1 MMLIPQI
8 QSELIDV
15 SIIIP
20 VFNAAG
26 TIGSLITK
34 ILSETRVVVELII
47 VNDGSTDDTGKLIRT
62 IHDDRI
68 ILIEQ
73 ENEGVYAARN
83 AALDIHRGEWVI
95 FLDADDDVEDGFI
108 YKRWQDSITNQA
120 DVAIFNAWRTGSASS
135 QTAVHV
141 KQPCG
146 RTLSGHDWIRHCVMH
161 REWPHYL
168 WLQIIRS
175 SYIRQHSLSFQS
187 GKSHKDILWTIH
199 LATSNGRFYLSDRKD
214 YTYKVNA
221 DSITHRSDYF
231 DVRAQSYIEVIA
243 EIIRL
248 AKLEQNKR
256 IKVFLYRHALV
267 EARHFLGLYRNNVGD
282 KSGVKNSFRTQISL
296 MTLFRGISSTSD
308 VFFFL
313 KLTGKFCRHS

>member
-1 MMLIPQI
+1 MTLISEI
-8 QSELIDV
+8 QTERIDV

-20 VFNAAG
+20 VYNAAEN
-26 TIGSLITK
+26 IGHLISK
-34 ILSETRVVVELII
+34 ILRETRVVIELII
-47 VNDGSTDDTGKLIRT
+47 VNDGSTDATGNLIR
-62 IHDDRI
+62 DVCDNRF

-73 ENEGVYAARN
+73 ENQGVYTARN

-95 FLDADDDVEDGFI
+95 FLDADDDVKDEFI
-108 YKRWQDSITNQA
+108 YERWQDAINTQA
-120 DVAIFNAWRTGSASS
+120 DVMIFNAWRTGPSS
-135 QTAVHV
+135 SKTAVHV
-141 KQPCG
+141 KQPYG
-146 RTLSGHDWIRHCVMH
+146 KNLSGHDWIRHCVTH

-168 WLQIIRS
+168 WLQIIKS

-199 LATSNGRFYLSDRKD
+199 LAAANGRFCLSDSKD

-248 AKLEQNKR
+248 ARLEQNIR
-256 IKVFLYRHALV
+256 IRVFLYRHALV
-267 EARHFLGLYRNNVGD
+267 EARHFLGLFRNNVGD
-282 KSGVKNSFRTQISL
+282 KIGVKSCFRESISAGDLFKGINSL
-296 MTLFRGISSTSD
+296 SD
-308 VFFFL
+308 VFFFT
-313 KLTGKFCRHS
+313 KLSGKLL

>member
-8 QSELIDV
+8 QSERIDV

-62 IHDDRI
+62 IRDDRI

-108 YKRWQDSITNQA
+108 YKRWQDAITNQA

-135 QTAVHV
+135 TTAVHV

-161 REWPHYL
+161 SEWPHYL

-175 SYIRQHSLSFQS
+175 SYIRLHSLSFQS

-313 KLTGKFCRHS
+313 KLTGKFCRH

>member
-8 QSELIDV
+8 QSERIDV

-83 AALDIHRGEWVI
+83 AALNIHRGEWVI

-108 YKRWQDSITNQA
+108 YKRWQDAITNQA

-135 QTAVHV
+135 TTAVHV

-161 REWPHYL
+161 SEWPHYL

-175 SYIRQHSLSFQS
+175 SYIRLHSLSFQS

-313 KLTGKFCRHS
+313 KLTGKFCRH

>member
-8 QSELIDV
+8 QSERIDV

-108 YKRWQDSITNQA
+108 YKRWQDAIKNQA

-146 RTLSGHDWIRHCVMH
+146 LALSGHDWIRHCVMH

-175 SYIRQHSLSFQS
+175 SYIRLHSLSFQS

-313 KLTGKFCRHS
+313 KLTGKFCRH

>member
-1 MMLIPQI
+1 MVLIPQI
-8 QSELIDV
+8 QFERIAV

-62 IHDDRI
+62 INDDRI

-108 YKRWQDSITNQA
+108 YKRWQDAIKNQA

-135 QTAVHV
+135 NTAVHV

-146 RTLSGHDWIRHCVMH
+146 LALSGHDWIRHCVMH

-175 SYIRQHSLSFQS
+175 SYIRLHSLSFQS

-282 KSGVKNSFRTQISL
+282 KSGVKDSFRTQISL

>member
-8 QSELIDV
+8 QSERIDV

-108 YKRWQDSITNQA
+108 YKRWQDAITNQA

-135 QTAVHV
+135 TTAVHV

-146 RTLSGHDWIRHCVMH
+146 RALSGHDWIRHCVTH

-214 YTYKVNA
+214 YTYKVNS

-256 IKVFLYRHALV
+256 IKIFLYRHALV

-282 KSGVKNSFRTQISL
+282 KSGVKDSFRTQISL

-313 KLTGKFCRHS
+313 KLTGKFCRH